1 MIVCLKLISWNPNV
15 SRRRITFHALDSAF
29 VPSNRLVWA
38 LKVAASPYCSA
49 LPDQI

>member
-15 SRRRITFHALDSAF
+15 SRRRITFHALDSA
-29 VPSNRLVWA
+29 